1 MAARDPREPWLPDLC
16 RLPRL
21 AVMLGMSEL
30 VIVVLALAPGGMQWD
45 VERFVT
51 ASGFSL
57 WLALTASV
65 LLCVSRHWLS
75 RLPQPVGTTLALLGA
90 GAVAALGASMAH
102 VIDTSLGYGLV
113 PRNVSML
120 RFVWGSAAMTTLIVA
135 VVLRYLFVNDG
146 WAAQVRA
153 SARAE
158 ADALQA
164 RIKPHFLF
172 NSMNTIAGLV
182 RSDPVVAERAV
193 LDLSDLFRAALGAG
207 ESDSTL
213 REEIE
218 LSERYLDIEQLR
230 LRDRL
235 RIVWRK
241 AEPLPWRLPMPRLV
255 LQPLLENAVLHGIS
269 RLPGGGEI
277 EIELAQVGDEL
288 AICIRNPAPPP
299 REGDILPTLG
309 SGFMPSDSRPS
320 GNRHAQFSIAQR
332 LRYTYGPRVRMTAAW
347 DEGYYRVELRVPVN
361 LAPAAGTG
369 NATPAADTGGKD
381 TGGKSMGSKRTA

>member
-1 MAARDPREPWLPDLC
+1 MSVRDPSEPWLPDLC

-21 AVMLGMSEL
+21 AVMLGMAEL
-30 VIVVLALAPGGMQWD
+30 VVVVLALAPGGAHWD
-45 VERFVT
+45 LQRFVT
-51 ASGFSL
+51 ASGFAL
-57 WLALTASV
+57 WLALAASV
-65 LLCVSRHWLS
+65 LLCVSRQRLS
-75 RLPQPVGTTLALLGA
+75 RLPPPVGTTLALLGG
-90 GAVAALGASMAH
+90 GAIAALGASLAH
-102 VIDTSLGYGLV
+102 VIDASLGYGLV
-113 PRNVSML
+113 PSNVSML
-120 RFVWGSAAMTTLIVA
+120 RFVWGSAAVTTLIVA
-135 VVLRYLFVNDG
+135 VVLRYLYVNDG

-182 RSDPVVAERAV
+182 RSDPAVAERAV

-218 LSERYLDIEQLR
+218 LCERYFAIEQLR
-230 LRDRL
+230 LGNRL
-235 RIVWRK
+235 RVVWRK
-241 AEPLPWRLPMPRLV
+241 GEPLPWRMPMPRLV

-277 EIELAQVGDEL
+277 EIELGQVGDEL
-288 AICIRNPAPPP
+288 AISLRNPAPAP

-309 SGFMPSDSRPS
+309 SGSVQA

-332 LRYTYGPRVRMTAAW
+332 LRYAYGPRARMAAAW
-347 DEGYYRVELRVPVN
+347 NEGYYQVDLRLPVTTGR
-361 LAPAAGTG
+361 LAPAGSGSKGMA
-369 NATPAADTGGKD
+369 
-381 TGGKSMGSKRTA
+381 SKRTA

>member
-1 MAARDPREPWLPDLC
+1 MTRDPREPWLPDLC

-21 AVMLGMSEL
+21 AVMLGMAEL
-30 VIVVLALAPGGMQWD
+30 VVVVLALAPGGVQWD
-45 VERFVT
+45 LERFVT
-51 ASGFSL
+51 ASGFAL

-65 LLCVSRHWLS
+65 LLCVSRQQLS
-75 RLPQPVGTTLALLGA
+75 RLVPPLGTALALLGG
-90 GAVAALGASMAH
+90 GAIAALGAWMAY

-120 RFVWGSAAMTTLIVA
+120 RFAWGSAAVTMLIVA
-135 VVLRYLFVNDG
+135 VVLRYLYINDG
-146 WAAQVRA
+146 WKSQVRA

-182 RSDPVVAERAV
+182 RSDPAVAERAV

-218 LSERYLDIEQLR
+218 LSERYLAIEQLR
-230 LRDRL
+230 LGERL
-235 RIVWRK
+235 RVVWRK
-241 AEPLPWRLPMPRLV
+241 AEPLPWRMPMPRLV
-255 LQPLLENAVLHGIS
+255 LQPLLENAVMHGIS

-277 EIELAQVGDEL
+277 ELELAVADGDL

-299 REGDILPTLG
+299 REGDVLPTLG
-309 SGFMPSDSRPS
+309 NEPART
-320 GNRHAQFSIAQR
+320 GNRHAQLSIAQR
-332 LRYTYGPRVRMTAAW
+332 LRYSYGPRARMTAAW
-347 DEGYYRVELRVPVN
+347 NEGYYRVDLRLPV
-361 LAPAAGTG
+361 ATG
-369 NATPAADTGGKD
+369 SLD
-381 TGGKSMGSKRTA
+381 R

>member
-1 MAARDPREPWLPDLC
+1 MAARAPSEPWLPDLC

-21 AVMLGMSEL
+21 AVMLGMAEL
-30 VIVVLALAPGGMQWD
+30 VVVVLALAPGGAHWD
-45 VERFVT
+45 LERFVT
-51 ASGFSL
+51 GSAFSL

-65 LLCVSRHWLS
+65 LLCVSRTWLS
-75 RLPQPVGTTLALLGA
+75 RLSQPVGALLALFGS
-90 GAVAALGASMAH
+90 GAVAAVGASMAY
-102 VIDTSLGYGLV
+102 VIDDSLGYGLV
-113 PRNVSML
+113 PHNVSMP
-120 RFVWGSAAMTTLIVA
+120 RFAWGSAATTTLIVG
-135 VVLRYLFVNDG
+135 VVLRYLYVNDG

-213 REEIE
+213 REEVE
-218 LSERYLDIEQLR
+218 LCERYLAIEQLR
-230 LRDRL
+230 LGSRL
-235 RIVWRK
+235 RVAWRK

-277 EIELAQVGDEL
+277 EVELAQVGDEL
-288 AICIRNPAPPP
+288 AICMRNPAPAP
-299 REGDILPTLG
+299 REGDILPTLDA
-309 SGFMPSDSRPS
+309 SNDAARS

-332 LRYTYGPRVRMTAAW
+332 LRYAYGPRARMAGGW
-347 DEGYYRVELRVPVN
+347 NEGYYQVDLRLPVTTDSPG
-361 LAPAAGTG
+361 PAGNGT
-369 NATPAADTGGKD
+369 
-381 TGGKSMGSKRTA
+381 GSKRTA

>member
-1 MAARDPREPWLPDLC
+1 MAARDPSEPWLPDLC

-21 AVMLGMSEL
+21 AVMLGMAEL
-30 VIVVLALAPGGMQWD
+30 VVVVLALAPGGARWNL
-45 VERFVT
+45 ERFVI

-65 LLCVSRHWLS
+65 LLCVSRQRLS
-75 RLPQPVGTTLALLGA
+75 KLPQPVGATLALLGG

-102 VIDTSLGYGLV
+102 VIDASLGYGLV
-113 PRNVSML
+113 ARNVSML
-120 RFVWGSAAMTTLIVA
+120 RFVWGSAAVTTLIVA
-135 VVLRYLFVNDG
+135 VVLRYLYVNDG

-218 LSERYLDIEQLR
+218 LCERYFAIEQLR
-230 LRDRL
+230 LGSRL
-235 RIVWRK
+235 RVDWRR
-241 AEPLPWRLPMPRLV
+241 AEPLPWRMPMPRLV
-255 LQPLLENAVLHGIS
+255 LQPLLENAVLHGVS
-269 RLPGGGEI
+269 RLPGGGAI
-277 EIELAQVGDEL
+277 EVELAQLGDEL
-288 AICIRNPAPPP
+288 AICIRNPAPAP
-299 REGDILPTLG
+299 REGDLLPTLDG
-309 SGFMPSDSRPS
+309 GNHAARS

-332 LRYTYGPRVRMTAAW
+332 LRYAYGSSARMTAAW
-347 DEGYYRVELRVPVN
+347 REGYYQVDLRLPVI
-361 LAPAAGTG
+361 AAG
-369 NATPAADTGGKD
+369 AAEAGK
-381 TGGKSMGSKRTA
+381 GMGSKRNA

>member
-1 MAARDPREPWLPDLC
+1 MTRDPREPWLPDLC

-21 AVMLGMSEL
+21 AVMLGMAEL
-30 VIVVLALAPGGMQWD
+30 VVVVLALAPGGARWD

-65 LLCVSRHWLS
+65 LLCVSRAPLS
-75 RLPQPVGTTLALLGA
+75 RLSPALGTVVALVGGGLVA
-90 GAVAALGASMAH
+90 GLGASMAH

-113 PRNVSML
+113 PGNVSMG
-120 RFVWGSAAMTTLIVA
+120 RFAWGSAAVTMLIVA
-135 VVLRYLFVNDG
+135 VVLRYLYINDG
-146 WAAQVRA
+146 WQAQVRA

-182 RSDPVVAERAV
+182 RSDPAVAERAV

-213 REEIE
+213 REEVE
-218 LSERYLDIEQLR
+218 LCERYLAIEQLR
-230 LRDRL
+230 LGSRL
-235 RIVWRK
+235 RSAWRR

-288 AICIRNPAPPP
+288 AICIRNPAPPA

-309 SGFMPSDSRPS
+309 EEPEGDRPS

-332 LRYTYGPRVRMTAAW
+332 LRYVYGPRARMTAAW
-347 DEGYYRVELRVPVN
+347 REGYYQVDLRLPV
-361 LAPAAGTG
+361 AAGATG
-369 NATPAADTGGKD
+369 PAP
-381 TGGKSMGSKRTA
+381 

>member
-1 MAARDPREPWLPDLC
+1 MARDPREPWLPDLC

-21 AVMLGMSEL
+21 AVMLGMAEL
-30 VIVVLALAPGGMQWD
+30 VVVVLALAPGGARWD
-45 VERFVT
+45 LERFVT

-65 LLCVSRHWLS
+65 LLCVSRHRLS
-75 RLPQPVGTTLALLGA
+75 RLPMPLGTALALLGG
-90 GAVAALGASMAH
+90 GAIAAMGASMAH
-102 VIDTSLGYGLV
+102 VIDSSLGYGLV
-113 PRNVSML
+113 PRNVSMV
-120 RFVWGSAAMTTLIVA
+120 RFVWGSAAVTTLIVA
-135 VVLRYLFVNDG
+135 VVLRYLYINDG
-146 WAAQVRA
+146 WQAQVQA

-182 RSDPVVAERAV
+182 RSDPAVAERAV

-207 ESDSTL
+207 EADSTL

-218 LSERYLDIEQLR
+218 LSERYLAIEQLR
-230 LRDRL
+230 LGDRL
-235 RIVWRK
+235 KVAWRK
-241 AEPLPWRLPMPRLV
+241 AEPLPWRLLMPRLV

-277 EIELAQVGDEL
+277 EIELAQIGDEL
-288 AICIRNPAPPP
+288 AICLRNPAPPP

-309 SGFMPSDSRPS
+309 NDKASS
-320 GNRHAQFSIAQR
+320 GNRHAQFSIGQR
-332 LRYTYGPRVRMTAAW
+332 LRYAYGPRARMTAAW
-347 DEGYYRVELRVPVN
+347 REGYYQVDLRLPV
-361 LAPAAGTG
+361 AAGASNNG
-369 NATPAADTGGKD
+369 
-381 TGGKSMGSKRTA
+381 R

>member
-1 MAARDPREPWLPDLC
+1 MSVRDPREPWLPDLC

-21 AVMLGMSEL
+21 AVMLGMAEL
-30 VIVVLALAPGGMQWD
+30 VVVVLALAPGGAHWD
-45 VERFVT
+45 LQRFVT
-51 ASGFSL
+51 ASGFAL
-57 WLALTASV
+57 WLALAASV
-65 LLCVSRHWLS
+65 LLCVSRQRLS
-75 RLPQPVGTTLALLGA
+75 RLPPPVGTTLALLGG
-90 GAVAALGASMAH
+90 GAIAALGASLAH
-102 VIDTSLGYGLV
+102 VIDASLGYGLV
-113 PRNVSML
+113 PSNVSML
-120 RFVWGSAAMTTLIVA
+120 RFVWGSAAVTTLIVA
-135 VVLRYLFVNDG
+135 VVLRYLYVNDG

-182 RSDPVVAERAV
+182 RSDPAVAERAV

-218 LSERYLDIEQLR
+218 LCERYFAIEQLR
-230 LRDRL
+230 LGNRL
-235 RIVWRK
+235 RVVWRK
-241 AEPLPWRLPMPRLV
+241 GEPLPWRMPMPRLV

-277 EIELAQVGDEL
+277 EIELGQVGDEL
-288 AICIRNPAPPP
+288 AISLRNPAPAP

-309 SGFMPSDSRPS
+309 SGSVQA

-332 LRYTYGPRVRMTAAW
+332 LRYAYGPRVRMAAAW
-347 DEGYYRVELRVPVN
+347 NEGYYQVDLRLPVTTGR
-361 LAPAAGTG
+361 LAPAGTG
-369 NATPAADTGGKD
+369 SKD
-381 TGGKSMGSKRTA
+381 LGSKGMASKRTA